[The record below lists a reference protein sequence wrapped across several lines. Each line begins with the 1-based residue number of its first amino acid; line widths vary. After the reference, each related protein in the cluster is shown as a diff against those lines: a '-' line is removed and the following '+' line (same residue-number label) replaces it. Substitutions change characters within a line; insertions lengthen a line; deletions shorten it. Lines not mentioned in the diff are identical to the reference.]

1 MFRREVC
8 GINGYRR
15 PFAWHKE
22 HQKFTGL
29 TIFVKKFRGILCY
42 NREDSFSLS
51 RGCKAGQLCF
61 TAPCLENQRFFF
73 RRRR

>member
-22 HQKFTGL
+22 HQKFTVL

-42 NREDSFSLS
+42 SSKDSFSLS
-51 RGCKAGQLCF
+51 RGYRDTL
-61 TAPCLENQRFFF
+61 
-73 RRRR
+73 